1 MSLNKSSK
9 IKELRKF
16 DIDLEFGKSWEKH
29 IDAVFSGATKCEVKT
44 ERDKWANT
52 GNICIEI
59 ESYGK
64 PSGLT
69 STEAEVWV
77 HNLVKDNE
85 LCCSLMFNTD
95 KLRKVMKEMKP
106 YTVMGGDNKA
116 SKMYLVNIQ
125 KLLKAV
131 ATDK

>member
-29 IDAVFSGATKCEVKT
+29 IDGVFSGVTKCEVKT
-44 ERDKWANT
+44 ERDKWAST

-69 STEAEVWV
+69 STEAGVWV

-95 KLRKVMKEMKP
+95 RLRKTMEEMNP

-116 SKMYLVNIQ
+116 SKMYLVNIG
-125 KLLKAV
+125 KLLKAISL
-131 ATDK
+131 

>member
-1 MSLNKSSK
+1 MALNKAQDWNGRK
-9 IKELRKF
+9 KF
-16 DIDLEFGKSWEKH
+16 DVDLEFGQQWEKH
-29 IDAVFSGATKCEVKT
+29 IDELFSGAKTAEIKT
-44 ERDKWANT
+44 ERDKWAET

-85 LCCSLMFNTD
+85 LCCSLMFKTD
-95 KLRKVMKEMKP
+95 KLRKVMKEMEP
-106 YTVMGGDNKA
+106 FTVMGGDNNA
-116 SKMYLVNIQ
+116 SKLYLVNIE

-131 ATDK
+131 SQ